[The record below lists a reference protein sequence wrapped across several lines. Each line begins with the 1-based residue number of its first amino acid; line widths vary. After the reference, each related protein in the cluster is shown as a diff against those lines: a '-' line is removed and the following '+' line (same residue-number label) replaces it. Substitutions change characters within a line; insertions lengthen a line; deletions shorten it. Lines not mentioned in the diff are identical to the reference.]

1 MIKHKNV
8 VNAFLIGL
16 ISIVSLVGLSG
27 ATIVSVTVPPG
38 EEVTRKID
46 LEVDDRVRVQFTV
59 EGIKNNLISFSIVY
73 PNATEIHFGEIGKLG
88 HDLVCDV
95 KGEYT
100 MFFVNND
107 MTDSK
112 LVTLN
117 YEIEHYMFGM
127 PQTLFLVIIIVV
139 LCIAMVAA
147 FILLSPPM

>member
-16 ISIVSLVGLSG
+16 ILLVSLVGLSG
-27 ATIVSVTVPPG
+27 ATTVSVTVPAG

-59 EGIKNNLISFSIVY
+59 VGTKNNLISFSIVY
-73 PNATEIHFGEIGKLG
+73 PNATEIYFGEIGTLS
-88 HDLVCDV
+88 HDLVCDA

-100 MFFVNND
+100 MVFVNND

-117 YEIEHYMFGM
+117 YEIKHYMFGM
-127 PQTLFLVIIIVV
+127 PQTLFLVIIIVL